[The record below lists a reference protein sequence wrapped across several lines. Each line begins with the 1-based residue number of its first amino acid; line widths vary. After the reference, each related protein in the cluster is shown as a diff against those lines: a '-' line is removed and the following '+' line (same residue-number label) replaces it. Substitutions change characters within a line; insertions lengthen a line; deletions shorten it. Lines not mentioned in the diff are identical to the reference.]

1 MGDNKTAASI
11 LTLALWNTKERAKG
25 EAKAEATGSDDW
37 QLVIEDYVKILS
49 ELNRRTLL

>member
-11 LTLALWNTKERAKG
+11 LTLTLWNSKEKAK
-25 EAKAEATGSDDW
+25 ATGSDDW
-37 QLVIEDYVKILS
+37 KLVIEDYVKILS